1 MERKYNLMKHQK
13 WPSIE
18 SFAHVRKYINESI
31 EKELICQYFNSS
43 YCSKVKLNGTNAA
56 IYIGI
61 NNEII
66 PQKRSSFL
74 LNGEDNCGF
83 AAWVKENETYF
94 KLIRSFIKN
103 NKLLKDE
110 VLVIHGE
117 WFGKGIQ
124 KNVACSSI
132 NKKAF
137 AVFSIQ
143 VKEKENKNCFYI
155 VEPSSIEYCLHS
167 DISPCYVLPYYSFID
182 INFYDSLSIENA
194 KYEMTKQT
202 IDVENSDPFI
212 KETFNVEGIGEGL
225 VWYPY
230 NKDYLTIQNIEKF
243 VFKTKGSKHQNTT
256 NKSKELIPV
265 DLEKLNSINEFVDK
279 FVTLP
284 RLEQGLFEACNNTF
298 DLKLIGTFLSWM
310 SKDIQKESQEELT
323 LSNFDWKEVNK
334 YLTASCKTWYLNQ
347 IKD

>member
-1 MERKYNLMKHQK
+1 MKHQR

-31 EKELICQYFNSS
+31 EKNFVHWTFNSK
-43 YCSKVKLNGTNAA
+43 YASKVKLHGTNAA

-61 NNEII
+61 NNEVV

-74 LNGEDNCGF
+74 LNQEDNCGF

-94 KLIRSFIKN
+94 KSIRSFIKN
-103 NKLLKDE
+103 NKLLKDK

-124 KNVACSSI
+124 KNVACSSL
-132 NKKAF
+132 NLKAF

-143 VKEKENKNCFYI
+143 VKEKEDEGCFYI
-155 VEPSSIEYCLHS
+155 IEPSSIEYCLHG
-167 DISPCYVLPYYSFID
+167 DISPCYILPYYSFIN
-182 INFYDSLSIENA
+182 INFYNTLSIENA
-194 KYEMTKQT
+194 RYELTKQT
-202 IDVENSDPFI
+202 IEVEDTDPFI
-212 KETFNVEGIGEGL
+212 KDTFNIEGIGEGL

-230 NKDYLTIQNIEKF
+230 CKDYLTLKDLEKF

-256 NKSKELIPV
+256 NKSKELISI

-284 RLEQGLFEACNNTF
+284 RLEQGLFEACNNKF
-298 DLKLIGTFLSWM
+298 DIKLLGTFLGWM
-310 SKDIQKESQEELT
+310 SKDIQKESVEELN
-323 LSNFDWKEVNK
+323 LSNFEWKVVNK
-334 YLTASCKTWYLNQ
+334 YLTSSCKRWYLKQVQN
-347 IKD
+347 